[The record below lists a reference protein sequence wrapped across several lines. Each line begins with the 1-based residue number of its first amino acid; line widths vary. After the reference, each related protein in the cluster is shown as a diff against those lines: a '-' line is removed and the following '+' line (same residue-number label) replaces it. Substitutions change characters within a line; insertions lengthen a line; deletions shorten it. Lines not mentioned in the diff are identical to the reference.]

1 MKKIIRGILFSLLL
15 LGFCGYEGYQSRVQ
29 IKEAQIQ
36 KKHEEEKKEQ
46 EKKEQQEEQ
55 KQVIDPDK
63 PMLAI
68 TFDDGPGKYTNRL
81 LKILEK
87 YDAKA
92 TFFLVGNNISKYPDA
107 VKKMDA
113 LGCEYGNHTMAHAD
127 LTKLKKKD
135 IKKQIDRTDAELKKI
150 VGKKTTL
157 IRPPYGAVNQTLRE
171 TAQKPLILWSMD
183 TLDWKKKDAK
193 KVRNYIMKY
202 VEDGEIILVHDIHKT
217 TVDAMEKVIPELI
230 KKGYQLVTVSELAGA
245 RGTDLQ
251 AGTKYFSFYPADND
265 R

>member
-1 MKKIIRGILFSLLL
+1 MKKVIRGILFLLLL
-15 LGFCGYEGYQSRVQ
+15 LGFCGYEGYQSRIQ
-29 IKEAQIQ
+29 IKEVQIQ
-36 KKHEEEKKEQ
+36 KKHEEEKKE
-46 EKKEQQEEQ
+46 EQEEQ
-55 KQVIDPDK
+55 KEEKIQVIDPDK
-63 PMLAI
+63 PMIAI
-68 TFDDGPGKYTNRL
+68 TFDDGPGRYTKRL

-92 TFFLVGNNISKYPDA
+92 TFFLVGNNIAKYPEEI
-107 VKKMDA
+107 KKMDA
-113 LGCEYGNHTMAHAD
+113 LGCEYGNHTMSHAD
-127 LTKLKKKD
+127 LTKLQKKD
-135 IKKQIDRTDAELKKI
+135 IKKQIDRTDAQLKKI

-157 IRPPYGAVNQTLRE
+157 IRPPYGAVNKTLRE
-171 TAQKPLILWSMD
+171 TAEKPLILWSMD

-193 KVRNYIMKY
+193 KVRNYIKKY

-230 KKGYQLVTVSELAGA
+230 KKGYQLVTVSELAKA
-245 RGTDLQ
+245 RGTTLK